1 MANQLLNDFMEGNF
15 QNIGELIDILNMSNP
30 DLHLDKQNFE
40 KFLSDLRTGME
51 SLIFYFIFFKKN
63 INTNTF
69 KTNNS
74 INYIKV

>member
-1 MANQLLNDFMEGNF
+1 MEGNF

-51 SLIFYFIFFKKN
+51 SLIFLLFIYLFKKKC
-63 INTNTF
+63 ITQ
-69 KTNNS
+69 
-74 INYIKV
+74 